1 MLGRVAAIGGLIA
14 ALAAIA
20 AAVPATGG
28 PPLVGLTYYAVQP
41 DPRLCPSPLCGG
53 YWASLANRGQ
63 TRCHDGAL
71 RPRCYVAITVDE
83 DRHPLPAGLPD
94 GALVRA
100 DIEPWSFE
108 AFGKLGVLV
117 VADVW
122 APAGRATLSGGFYRL
137 RDTGVRCIRAPCFSL
152 RASKLNGSS
161 RVTLSDLDLG
171 ATRATP
177 EELGRAEAA
186 LRTKNGLFA
195 RGRIV
200 ATLDGGRL
208 FRATRVFLRVV
219 VTTRA

>member
-1 MLGRVAAIGGLIA
+1 VLGRVAALGGLIA
-14 ALAAIA
+14 VVGAIA
-20 AAVPATGG
+20 VAVPAAGG
-28 PPLVGLTYYAVQP
+28 PPLVGLTYYVVQP

-53 YWASLANRGQ
+53 YWAALANRGR
-63 TRCHDGAL
+63 TRCHDGLL
-71 RPRCYVAITVDE
+71 RPRCYIAMAVDE
-83 DRHPLPAGLPD
+83 DRHPWPSGLPAG
-94 GALVRA
+94 AIVRA

-122 APAGRATLSGGFYRL
+122 APGGRASPSAGFYRL

-177 EELGRAEAA
+177 EELERAEAA

-200 ATLDGGRL
+200 ATPDGGRL
-208 FRATRVFLRVV
+208 FRATRVFLRVA
-219 VTTRA
+219 TPRA

>member
-1 MLGRVAAIGGLIA
+1 MLGRVAALGGLIA
-14 ALAAIA
+14 AMAAIA
-20 AAVPATGG
+20 GAVPATGG
-28 PPLVGLTYYAVQP
+28 PPLVGLTYYVVQP

-53 YWASLANRGQ
+53 YWASLANRGR

-71 RPRCYVAITVDE
+71 RPRCYVATAVGE
-83 DRHPLPAGLPD
+83 DRHPWPSSLPA

-117 VADVW
+117 VANVW
-122 APAGRATLSGGFYRL
+122 EPAGRATLSGGFYRL

-161 RVTLSDLDLG
+161 RVTVSDLDLG
-171 ATRATP
+171 ATRATQD
-177 EELGRAEAA
+177 ELARAEAA
-186 LRTKNGLFA
+186 LSTKNGLFA

-200 ATLDGGRL
+200 ATAEGGRL
-208 FRATRVFLRVV
+208 FRATRVFLRVA
-219 VTTRA
+219 TPRA

>member
-1 MLGRVAAIGGLIA
+1 VLGRVAALGGLIA
-14 ALAAIA
+14 VVGAIA
-20 AAVPATGG
+20 VAVPAAGG
-28 PPLVGLTYYAVQP
+28 PPLVGLTYYVVQP

-53 YWASLANRGQ
+53 YWASLANRGR
-63 TRCHDGAL
+63 TRCNDGLL
-71 RPRCYVAITVDE
+71 RPRCYAAMAVDE
-83 DRHPLPAGLPD
+83 DRHPWSSGLPG

-100 DIEPWSFE
+100 EIEPWSFE

-152 RASKLNGSS
+152 RASKLNRSS
-161 RVTLSDLDLG
+161 RMTVSDLDL
-171 ATRATP
+171 ASTRATP
-177 EELGRAEAA
+177 GELERAEAA

-200 ATLDGGRL
+200 ATAEGGRL
-208 FRATRVFLRVV
+208 FRATRVFLRVA
-219 VTTRA
+219 TPRA

>member
-1 MLGRVAAIGGLIA
+1 VLGRVAAIGGLISA
-14 ALAAIA
+14 VAAIA
-20 AAVPATGG
+20 AALPATGG
-28 PPLVGLTYYAVQP
+28 PPLVGLTYYVVQP

-53 YWASLANRGQ
+53 YWAALANRGR
-63 TRCHDGAL
+63 TRCHDGLL
-71 RPRCYVAITVDE
+71 RPRCYMAKAVDE
-83 DRHPLPAGLPD
+83 ERHPWPSRLPG

-161 RVTLSDLDLG
+161 RVTVSDLDLG

-200 ATLDGGRL
+200 ATAEGGRL
-208 FRATRVFLRVV
+208 FRATRVFLRVA
-219 VTTRA
+219 TPRA